1 MSAAEADVAGLPTDP
16 GSRLRRQR
24 EQAGLTEQQVADQL
38 NLDSGIVGALEH
50 NDYSTLGAP
59 VFVRGHIR
67 RYATLVGADPAEILA
82 AYDRSRSGPGQ
93 PTLIPRSREE
103 MKPMRTR
110 ERARVVPRVAA
121 GAVVLLLVG
130 GVAAWIATQGLR
142 WPWAADAKA
151 AAPASI
157 GQGAAAAGTGVV
169 VPNPTTNTAPAAGS
183 AVPGGRVSVLFRFS
197 ADSWIEVYDAAG
209 QTVLYDLGK
218 AGTQRPV
225 SGAAPL
231 NVTLGNAPAV
241 AMDVHGRPAV
251 VPAADA
257 GGTVTHFEV
266 GVDGATR
273 KLVGDR
279 P

>member
-1 MSAAEADVAGLPTDP
+1 VA
-16 GSRLRRQR
+16 
-24 EQAGLTEQQVADQL
+24 
-38 NLDSGIVGALEH
+38 
-50 NDYSTLGAP
+50 
-59 VFVRGHIR
+59 
-67 RYATLVGADPAEILA
+67 
-82 AYDRSRSGPGQ
+82 
-93 PTLIPRSREE
+93 
-103 MKPMRTR
+103 
-110 ERARVVPRVAA
+110 
-121 GAVVLLLVG
+121 G
-130 GVAAWIATQGLR
+130 GVAAPTSTTT
-142 WPWAADAKA
+142 AA
-151 AAPASI
+151 S
-157 GQGAAAAGTGVV
+157 V
-169 VPNPTTNTAPAAGS
+169 AGS
-183 AVPGGRVSVLFRFS
+183 AVPAGRVSVLFRFS

-251 VPAADA
+251 LPAADA

-266 GVDGATR
+266 GADGATR